1 MFKFRSSNN
10 SRLAIGAAV
19 AVGSCFALSSCG
31 GGGATGSSTGTTLGA
46 SEFYCGTPTP
56 SASEIVAVEARVG
69 STASTLAGEVT
80 IPVYVHIIRMDDGS
94 LDVSDAVITNQ
105 IAILNQAFAGQQA
118 PGGYQTKFKFQFVS
132 TDRTSNSVW
141 CTSERDSPADV
152 AMKTALR
159 KGSADDLNLYIR
171 DLVPGLGGYGGFPWW
186 YAGAPHMDG
195 PVIDY
200 TGVPGA
206 SPTALGDLA
215 VHEVGH
221 WLGLY
226 HTFQGGCEKQ
236 NDQVTDTPAQANY
249 TWGCPTGNVD
259 TCTGKQFPGFDPTM
273 NFMDYTANA
282 CQYQFTKGQSMRMDQ
297 MWSTYRAGK

>member
-1 MFKFRSSNN
+1 MFSFRSSNSAN
-10 SRLAIGAAV
+10 LALSAIV
-19 AVGSCFALSSCG
+19 AVGSCFAIASCG
-31 GGGATGSSTGTTLGA
+31 GGGTAGSSAGTT
-46 SEFYCGTPTP
+46 SDFYCGTPTP
-56 SASEIVAVEARVG
+56 PPSEMVAVEARIAQ
-69 STASTLAGEVT
+69 TATTLAGGDVT

-94 LDVSDAVITNQ
+94 LDVSDQVIANQ
-105 IAILNQAFAGQQA
+105 IAILNQAFAGLQA
-118 PGGYQTKFKFQFVS
+118 PGGYKTKFKFQFVS
-132 TDRTSNSVW
+132 TDRTSNSAW
-141 CTSERDSPADV
+141 CTSLRDSPEDV

-171 DLVPGLGGYGGFPWW
+171 DLVPGLMGYGGFPWW
-186 YAGAPHMDG
+186 YQGAPHMDG

-206 SPTALGDLA
+206 SESALGDLA

-226 HTFQGGCEKQ
+226 HTFQGGCEKT
-236 NDQVTDTPAQANY
+236 NDQVSDTPAQANY
-249 TWGCPTGNVD
+249 TWGCPTGNID

-282 CQYQFTKGQSMRMDQ
+282 CQYQFTKGQSTRMDQ